1 MFQDGLER
9 LRASDADLFIVV
21 AADIE
26 YLLRLRRKAEL
37 PQVRFG
43 IAQSA
48 FPDVTGEIRSHIAGR
63 PEFVRILFAMP
74 ADESIC
80 VFAIIGDKNSPE
92 GAQGDD
98 WYDEAVPILDEV
110 WRRVLAEPAS

>member
-1 MFQDGLER
+1 MFDDSLEQ
-9 LRASDADLFIVV
+9 LCASDADLFVVV

-26 YLLRLRRKAEL
+26 YLLRLKRKAEL

-43 IAQSA
+43 IAQSE
-48 FPDVTGEIRSHIAGR
+48 FPNITGEIRSHIPGR

-80 VFAIIGDKNSPE
+80 VFAVMGDKNAPE

-110 WRRVLAEPAS
+110 WRRVLANRAS